1 MKKCPVCET
10 QNQDGAK
17 NCDCCGEA
25 LAIPQVGVVA
35 VNPVAVPAAVADA
48 GAGAE
53 AVAAAV
59 ADAGAEAEAVAG
71 AGVGVATPTPV
82 IEPPAPVAQPPPPP
96 APEPPKP
103 VGPCLV
109 VYQNRAPVFRH
120 FVVND
125 ETLIGR
131 ADPIAGSFPDLDMTK
146 FDPERVASRKHAFIY
161 RQEGKHVLH
170 ALSDGGTQLN
180 QELLKNGDRRE
191 IKEGDVVILGA
202 KIALKFEVV
211 R

>member
-1 MKKCPVCET
+1 M
-10 QNQDGAK
+10 
-17 NCDCCGEA
+17 

-35 VNPVAVPAAVADA
+35 SVAGPGAEAGAEA
-48 GAGAE
+48 GAGAVGGAG
-53 AVAAAV
+53 AVAVAV
-59 ADAGAEAEAVAG
+59 AEAALVSGTETTAVAPNPMI
-71 AGVGVATPTPV
+71 VPV
-82 IEPPAPVAQPPPPP
+82 PAPPVA

-131 ADPIAGSFPDLDMTK
+131 ADPIAGSFPDLDVAK
-146 FDPERVASRKHAFIY
+146 FDPDRVASRKHAFVY

-180 QELLKNGDRRE
+180 QELLKGGDRRE
-191 IKEGDVVILGA
+191 IKEGDVIVLGA